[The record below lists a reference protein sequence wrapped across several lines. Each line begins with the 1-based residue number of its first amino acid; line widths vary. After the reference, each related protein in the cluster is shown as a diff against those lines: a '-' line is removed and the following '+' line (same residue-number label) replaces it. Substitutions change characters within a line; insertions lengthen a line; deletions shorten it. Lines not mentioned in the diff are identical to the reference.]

1 MPNPTPA
8 ERESTTTSATSVET
22 SFPDPDDPRKPDAP
36 TDLDKRSWKGV
47 LKRTVT
53 EFKDDNCTDWA
64 AALTYYGVLA
74 VFPAAIALLSII
86 GLVGDPKKTTDQ
98 LLQIVDTL
106 GPSSAAD
113 TFAGPIEQIA
123 SRPSAA
129 GFALVIGLATALWS
143 ASGYVGA
150 FGRAANAIYEVEEGR
165 PFYKLRPLQ
174 LLVTLVCVILLAA
187 VALALVVTGPVA
199 KAIGDAIGLGDT
211 FLTVWDIAKWPVM
224 ALVVSFIFSLLYF
237 ATPNVKQPKFKW
249 FTIGGFVAL
258 VTWIVASAV
267 FAFYVATFASYS
279 KTYGSL
285 AAVVIALVW
294 LWISNLAVLFGAE
307 LNAELER
314 GRELEAGMTEAE
326 QTIQLPPRDTKKM
339 SDADDRTEVKT
350 R

>member
-1 MPNPTPA
+1 MPD
-8 ERESTTTSATSVET
+8 STSS
-22 SFPDPDDPRKPDAP
+22 SRSYPDPDDRRKPDAP
-36 TDLDKRSWKGV
+36 SDLGKRSWLGV
-47 LKRTVT
+47 LKRTVL

-106 GPSSAAD
+106 GPSSATE

-123 SRPSAA
+123 SRPSQA
-129 GFALVIGLATALWS
+129 GLALVIGLATALWS

-174 LLVTLVCVILLAA
+174 LLVTMVCVILLAA
-187 VALALVVTGPVA
+187 VALALVVTGPVTQ
-199 KAIGDAIGLGDT
+199 AIGDAVGIGSAA
-211 FLTVWDIAKWPVM
+211 LTAWDIAKWPVM
-224 ALVVSFIFSLLYF
+224 ALVVSFVFSLLYF
-237 ATPNVKQPKFKW
+237 AMPNVEQPKFKW
-249 FTIGGFVAL
+249 FTIGGIVAL
-258 VTWIVASAV
+258 VTWIVASAL

-285 AAVVIALVW
+285 AAVVVALVW

-326 QTIQLPPRDTKKM
+326 RTIQLPPRDAKKM
-339 SDADDRTEVKT
+339 SEAEDRTEVKT

>member
-1 MPNPTPA
+1 MPDSTSSSTP
-8 ERESTTTSATSVET
+8 
-22 SFPDPDDPRKPDAP
+22 FPDPDDPRKPDGP
-36 TDLDKRSWKGV
+36 SDLDKRSWKGV

-106 GPSSAAD
+106 GPSSAAE

-129 GFALVIGLATALWS
+129 GFALVIGLLTALWS

-150 FGRAANAIYEVEEGR
+150 FGRAANSIYEVEEGR

-174 LLVTLVCVILLAA
+174 LLVTLVCVVLLAA
-187 VALALVVTGPVA
+187 VALALVVTGPVTQ
-199 KAIGDAIGLGDT
+199 AIGDAIGLGDT

-237 ATPNVKQPKFKW
+237 ATPNVKQPKFRW
-249 FTIGGFVAL
+249 FTVGGVVAL
-258 VTWIVASAV
+258 VTWILASAV

-294 LWISNLAVLFGAE
+294 LWISNIAVLFGAE

-314 GRELEAGMTEAE
+314 GRELEAGMTDAE
-326 QTIQLPPRDTKKM
+326 RTIQLPPRNTKKM
-339 SDADDRTEVKT
+339 SEADDRTEVKT

>member
-1 MPNPTPA
+1 MPD
-8 ERESTTTSATSVET
+8 STSSST

-98 LLQIVDTL
+98 LLQIVETL
-106 GPSSAAD
+106 GPSSATE

-123 SRPSAA
+123 SKPSAA
-129 GFALVIGLATALWS
+129 GFAFVIGLATALWS

-174 LLVTLVCVILLAA
+174 LLVTLVCVMLLAA
-187 VALALVVTGPVA
+187 VALALVVTGPVTQ
-199 KAIGDAIGLGDT
+199 AIGDAIGLGDT

-249 FTIGGFVAL
+249 FTVGGVVAL
-258 VTWIVASAV
+258 VTWILASAV

-294 LWISNLAVLFGAE
+294 LWISNIAVLFGAE

-314 GRELEAGMTEAE
+314 GRELEAGMTDAE
-326 QTIQLPPRDTKKM
+326 RTIQLPPRNTKKM
-339 SDADDRTEVKT
+339 SDAEDRTEVKT

>member
-1 MPNPTPA
+1 
-8 ERESTTTSATSVET
+8 
-22 SFPDPDDPRKPDAP
+22 
-36 TDLDKRSWKGV
+36 
-47 LKRTVT
+47 
-53 EFKDDNCTDWA
+53 
-64 AALTYYGVLA
+64 
-74 VFPAAIALLSII
+74 
-86 GLVGDPKKTTDQ
+86 
-98 LLQIVDTL
+98 
-106 GPSSAAD
+106 
-113 TFAGPIEQIA
+113 
-123 SRPSAA
+123 
-129 GFALVIGLATALWS
+129 
-143 ASGYVGA
+143 VGA

-174 LLVTLVCVILLAA
+174 LLVTLVCVVLLAA
-187 VALALVVTGPVA
+187 VALALVVTGPVT

-224 ALVVSFIFSLLYF
+224 ALVVSVIFSLLYF

-249 FTIGGFVAL
+249 FTVGGVVAL
-258 VTWIVASAV
+258 VTWILASAV

-294 LWISNLAVLFGAE
+294 LWISNIAVLFGAE

-326 QTIQLPPRDTKKM
+326 RTIQLPPRNTKKM
-339 SDADDRTEVKT
+339 SDAEDRTEVKT

>member
-1 MPNPTPA
+1 MPD
-8 ERESTTTSATSVET
+8 ATSSST
-22 SFPDPDDPRKPDAP
+22 SFPDPDDPRKPAAP
-36 TDLDKRSWKGV
+36 SDLGKRSWRDV
-47 LKRTVT
+47 LKRTAR
-53 EFKDDNCTDWA
+53 EFKGDNCTDWA

-74 VFPAAIALLSII
+74 VFPAAIALLSVI

-98 LLQIVDTL
+98 LLQIVNTL

-123 SRPSAA
+123 SRPQAA

-174 LLVTLVCVILLAA
+174 LLVTLVCVVLLAA
-187 VALALVVTGPVA
+187 VALSLVVTGPVTQ
-199 KAIGDAIGLGDT
+199 AIGDAVGVGDAAVT
-211 FLTVWDIAKWPVM
+211 AWDIAKWPVM

-237 ATPNVKQPKFKW
+237 AMPNVEQPRFRW
-249 FTIGGFVAL
+249 FTVGGVVAL
-258 VTWIVASAV
+258 VTWIVTSAL
-267 FAFYVATFASYS
+267 FALYVATFSSYS

-285 AAVVIALVW
+285 AAVVVALVW

-326 QTIQLPPRDTKKM
+326 HTIQLPPRDTRKM
-339 SDADDRTEVKT
+339 SDTDDRTEVKT

>member
-1 MPNPTPA
+1 MPEPTSSPKA
-8 ERESTTTSATSVET
+8 
-22 SFPDPDDPRKPDAP
+22 FPDPDDPRKPDAP
-36 TDLDKRSWKGV
+36 SDLGKRSWKGV

-53 EFKDDNCTDWA
+53 EFKADNCTDWA

-106 GPSSAAD
+106 GPSSATE

-129 GFALVIGLATALWS
+129 GFALVIGLLTALWS

-174 LLVTLVCVILLAA
+174 LLVTLVCVVLLAA
-187 VALALVVTGPVA
+187 VALALVVTGPVTQ
-199 KAIGDAIGLGDT
+199 AIGDAIGLGDT

-237 ATPNVKQPKFKW
+237 ATPNVKQPRFRW
-249 FTIGGFVAL
+249 FTVGGIVAL
-258 VTWIVASAV
+258 VTWILASAV
-267 FAFYVATFASYS
+267 FAFYVATFSSYS

-294 LWISNLAVLFGAE
+294 LWISNIAVLFGAE

-326 QTIQLPPRDTKKM
+326 RTIQLPPRNTKKM
-339 SDADDRTEVKT
+339 SDAEDRTEVKS

>member
-1 MPNPTPA
+1 MSDRSSSSDRSP
-8 ERESTTTSATSVET
+8 SQ
-22 SFPDPDDPRKPDAP
+22 SFPDPDDPRKPGSP
-36 TDLDKRSWKGV
+36 TDLHKRSWTET

-64 AALTYYGVLA
+64 AALTYYGVLSI
-74 VFPAAIALLSII
+74 FPAAIAMLSII

-98 LLQIVDTL
+98 LVQIVDTL
-106 GPSSAAD
+106 GPSSATD

-129 GFALVIGLATALWS
+129 GLALVLGLVIALWS

-165 PFYKLRPLQ
+165 PFYKLRPVQ
-174 LLVTLVCVILLAA
+174 VLLTLVCIVLLAA
-187 VALALVVTGPVA
+187 VALSLVVTGPVTRA
-199 KAIGDAIGLGDT
+199 VGDAIGLGNT
-211 FLTVWDIAKWPVM
+211 FLTLWDILKWPVM

-249 FTIGGFVAL
+249 FTVGGVVAL
-258 VTWIVASAV
+258 VTWILASAV

-294 LWISNLAVLFGAE
+294 LWISNIAVLFGAE

-326 QTIQLPPRDTKKM
+326 RTIQLPPRNTKKM
-339 SDADDRTEVKT
+339 SDAEDRTEVKT

>member
-1 MPNPTPA
+1 MPD
-8 ERESTTTSATSVET
+8 ESQ
-22 SFPDPDDPRKPDAP
+22 SFPDPEDPRKPDGP
-36 TDLDKRSWKGV
+36 GDLPKRSWWGV

-74 VFPAAIALLSII
+74 VFPAAIALLSVI

-98 LLQIVDTL
+98 LLKIVDTL

-187 VALALVVTGPVA
+187 VALSLVVTGPVT
-199 KAIGDAIGLGDT
+199 KAIGDAIGLDDT

-249 FTIGGFVAL
+249 FTIGGVVAL
-258 VTWIVASAV
+258 VTWIVASAL

-294 LWISNLAVLFGAE
+294 LWISNIAVLFGAE

-326 QTIQLPPRDTKKM
+326 RTIQLPPRDTKKM
-339 SDADDRTEVKT
+339 SDEADRTEVKT